1 MNWCFPAG
9 KAAVREHRQVELK
22 PVVLLRRTAGP
33 PGGKEA
39 AFEVRSGCLRAS
51 VSSGEQAVLRA
62 GERGTS
68 CVIPLICRFC
78 YVGVVICSLGLKR
91 PKTF

>member
-39 AFEVRSGCLRAS
+39 QVWVFMSFS
-51 VSSGEQAVLRA
+51 EQWRA
-62 GERGTS
+62 GCPEGWGKGNLLCNS
-68 CVIPLICRFC
+68 SDLQVLLCGCCDL
-78 YVGVVICSLGLKR
+78 
-91 PKTF
+91 